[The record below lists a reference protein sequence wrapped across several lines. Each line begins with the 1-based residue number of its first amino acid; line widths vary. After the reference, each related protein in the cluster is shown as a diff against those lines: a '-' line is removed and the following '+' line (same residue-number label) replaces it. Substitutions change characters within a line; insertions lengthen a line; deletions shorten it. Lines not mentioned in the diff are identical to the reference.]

1 MSQSE
6 YRWTPEQL
14 KVSIMS
20 RSSVV
25 ILADTSPVL
34 EQIDRVV
41 FITPQNG
48 RITVDAGVNDE
59 VPSVLYEYE
68 YDVRRLAWPVPNEF
82 LATLFDMA
90 KAELLRLDALVMLD
104 KAISGRSL

>member
-25 ILADTSPVL
+25 TLVGTSPVL
-34 EQIDRVV
+34 QQVDRVV

-59 VPSVLYEYE
+59 VPSVLYE

-90 KAELLRLDALVMLD
+90 KAELLRLDDLVMLD

>member
-25 ILADTSPVL
+25 TLVGTSPVL
-34 EQIDRVV
+34 QQVDRVV

-48 RITVDAGVNDE
+48 RITVEAGAGDK

-68 YDVRRLAWPVPNEF
+68 YDVRGPVTRVPNEY
-82 LATLFDMA
+82 LATIYDMA
-90 KAELLRLDALVMLD
+90 KAELLRLDDLVMLD
-104 KAISGRSL
+104 KDISGRSL

>member
-25 ILADTSPVL
+25 ISAAFTPVL

-41 FITPQNG
+41 FVTPQNG
-48 RITVDAGVNDE
+48 RITVDAGAGDK
-59 VPSVLYEYE
+59 VPLALYEHNFPE
-68 YDVRRLAWPVPNEF
+68 IAQVPNEF
-82 LATLFDMA
+82 LATIYDMA
-90 KAELLRLDALVMLD
+90 KAELLHLDALVMLD

>member
-25 ILADTSPVL
+25 TLAGTSPVL
-34 EQIDRVV
+34 TQIGRVT

-48 RITVDAGVNDE
+48 QVIVDAGVNDE
-59 VPSVLYEYE
+59 VPS
-68 YDVRRLAWPVPNEF
+68 
-82 LATLFDMA
+82 TT
-90 KAELLRLDALVMLD
+90 
-104 KAISGRSL
+104 RSNQ